1 MATHS
6 SEFLDVDEYERKP
19 GLHRSRSGGYAD
31 HLEEQVL
38 WDRRDRERQMKRY
51 HDSRYA
57 STATPEQ
64 RSTSDRLGVP
74 VFESTRRN
82 RSNSDIARRKE
93 ESPAARYNV
102 QEVRPNPNSTYDYS
116 LTSEPA
122 LPSQLPVPHKWKP
135 QQHRKKPSINVEI
148 HQDNPPSSTPP
159 SATSTHT
166 PRRSPSASPRSPT
179 AQPQLQYQHATLQT
193 ALAQITTTCN
203 AYLEVEAADPRDLT
217 FTKISDRV
225 KGFSFDLQVWA
236 HVVSLD
242 SMAQIDSRKRRV
254 VEAASRGL
262 DRLIERVGELNDACK
277 EAKPRD
283 LKYRALPA
291 VDDDDDD
298 EDMFGNDDDEA
309 DGDEGSE
316 QADPTESLGFII
328 QSSLHSIELQ
338 IQTLKR
344 LSRALQEASPDAKD
358 EVVQVGALVEEVA
371 KYFGEQDALDRYG
384 IDGKFAGGK
393 ALKEARYAAAA
404 R

>member
-19 GLHRSRSGGYAD
+19 SLHRSRSGGYAD

-51 HDSRYA
+51 HDSRYG
-57 STATPEQ
+57 STATPQQ

-102 QEVRPNPNSTYDYS
+102 QEVRPSPNSAYDYN

-122 LPSQLPVPHKWKP
+122 LPSQLPVPHQWKP

-159 SATSTHT
+159 SATTSTRS

-179 AQPQLQYQHATLQT
+179 AQPQLQYQYGTLQT
-193 ALAQITTTCN
+193 ALAQIATTCT
-203 AYLEVEAADPRDLT
+203 AYLQVEAADLRDLT
-217 FTKISDRV
+217 FTKISDKV
-225 KGFSFDLQVWA
+225 KAFSFDLQVWA

-242 SMAQIDSRKRRV
+242 SMAQIDARKRRV
-254 VEAASRGL
+254 VEAVSRGL
-262 DRLIERVGELNDACK
+262 DRLIERVGELGDACR

-283 LKYRALPA
+283 LKYRALPE
-291 VDDDDDD
+291 VDNEEIFADGD
-298 EDMFGNDDDEA
+298 G
-309 DGDEGSE
+309 DGDEG
-316 QADPTESLGFII
+316 
-328 QSSLHSIELQ
+328 
-338 IQTLKR
+338 
-344 LSRALQEASPDAKD
+344 
-358 EVVQVGALVEEVA
+358 
-371 KYFGEQDALDRYG
+371 
-384 IDGKFAGGK
+384 
-393 ALKEARYAAAA
+393 
-404 R
+404 